1 MPSGPEI
8 VIKTVLT
15 VGKYLFNE
23 IHHVWEYV
31 SLRVHRARRSM
42 SVLDHVLSRCRGKGV
57 GVWSWVR
64 IGVKVWI
71 KTKVKIRVWT
81 RVRIRARA
89 RR

>member
-15 VGKYLFNE
+15 LGKYLFNE

-31 SLRVHRARRSM
+31 SLRVHRAGRFM
-42 SVLDHVLSRCRGKGV
+42 WLSDQCAEQVQGFGA
-57 GVWSWVR
+57 GVR
-64 IGVKVWI
+64 IGVKVRI
-71 KTKVKIRVWT
+71 KTKVKIRVGT
-81 RVRIRARA
+81 RVRVRIRTRA